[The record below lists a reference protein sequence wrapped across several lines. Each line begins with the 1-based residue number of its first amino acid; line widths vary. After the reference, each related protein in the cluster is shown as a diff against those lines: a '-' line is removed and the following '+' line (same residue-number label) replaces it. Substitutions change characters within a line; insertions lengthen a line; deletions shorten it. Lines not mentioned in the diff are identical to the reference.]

1 MYSPPQVSIVIPVYN
16 GSNYLREAIDSAL
29 AQTYPNIEIV
39 VVNDGSTDDG
49 ATEEIA
55 KSYGEKIR
63 YFSKENGG
71 VSTALNMGIDVM
83 GGEYFS
89 WLSHDD
95 IYEPNKIEIEIE
107 AVRKENQKVIVYSDY
122 FFIDERSNKFKIINL
137 PNVPWGGMRAF
148 IAGSHMIHGCTLLI
162 PREFLINSGGFSK
175 LLKTTQDQ
183 DLFFRLAAH
192 YQFIHVSLPLVGA
205 RMHMQQGSEK
215 LKGLCLDEQDELYLG
230 FVSDLNDNEAYI
242 YSGGTVASYYLR
254 LYMIFRIA
262 NFHRAA
268 TVASNKFFTA
278 LKKEPHRIRL
288 LAWFI
293 LLYLAPMQLLRKT
306 WRWALH
312 WLRGHGN
319 NKAVRFLLAEIEK
332 WRG

>member
-1 MYSPPQVSIVIPVYN
+1 MYSSPRVSIVIPVYN

-71 VSTALNMGIDVM
+71 VSTALNMGIEVM

-95 IYEPNKIEIEIE
+95 IYEPNKIEIEID
-107 AVRKENQKVIVYSDY
+107 AVRKKSEKVIVYSDY
-122 FFIDERSNKFKIINL
+122 YFIDERSNKYKIINL
-137 PNVPWGGMRAF
+137 PKVPSGGMRAY
-148 IAGSHMIHGCTLLI
+148 IVGSHMVHGCTLLI
-162 PREFLINSGGFSK
+162 PREFLINSGGFSR

-192 YQFIHVSLPLVGA
+192 YPFIHLALPLVGA
-205 RMHMQQGSEK
+205 RMHRQQGSAK
-215 LKGLCLDEQDELYLG
+215 LKDLCLDEQDELYLS
-230 FVSDLNDNEAYI
+230 FVADLNDNEAYI
-242 YSGGTVASYYLR
+242 YSGGAVASYYLR

-262 NFHRAA
+262 RFHRAA

-278 LKKEPHRIRL
+278 LKKEPRRVRL
-288 LAWFI
+288 LAWFV
-293 LLYLAPMQLLRKT
+293 LLYLAPLQLVRKLWRLVLPWARRCLR
-306 WRWALH
+306 H
-312 WLRGHGN
+312 N
-319 NKAVRFLLAEIEK
+319 S
-332 WRG
+332 